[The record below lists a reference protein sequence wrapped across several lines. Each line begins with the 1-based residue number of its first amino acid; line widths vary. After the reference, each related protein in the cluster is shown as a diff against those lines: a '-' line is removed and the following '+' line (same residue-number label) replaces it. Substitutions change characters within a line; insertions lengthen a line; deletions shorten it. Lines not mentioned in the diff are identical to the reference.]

1 MIRPLRLFLSLSLLF
16 CAVLLIATA
25 QQPPPQADLAVTKD
39 GPAQAAPDSDI
50 TYTIHVFNFG
60 PDASVVATL
69 TDRVPV
75 GTTFVSVTAPA
86 SWSCTPPDPQTN
98 NNTLVCTKN
107 SVPVG
112 ADDVFTVVFHI
123 DRAVEPGTVIT
134 NGVQISTPPDPD
146 FGSSDPNEENNTAFA
161 NTSIPGGT
169 SADLGVTK
177 SADSGQALSDSNVT
191 YTIEVTNF
199 GPDNSMN
206 AQWVDTLPGDMTLV
220 SLNQTS
226 GPIWSCSVPAPGSGG
241 TVTCNVGTLP
251 PGKSTFTLVGHIPPG
266 KATGTTYDNVVRVS
280 SSNDFN
286 SENNEAG
293 TSTAVVAAA
302 PTLTTQASGSV
313 LLGGSIS
320 DTATLSGGVMP
331 TGTIAFYAYGPDDST
346 CGGSPA
352 FVSTADVNGNGQYNS
367 GPFVPGAPGTY
378 RFVANYEGDEKN
390 KAVITACND
399 ANESVV
405 VTAPTPTPTATAT
418 ATATATPS
426 PTATATATPTATP
439 MATPTATPAQPL
451 NLSTRL
457 RVETGDKVMIGGFIL
472 NGEIPKSIVIRGLGP
487 SLSKFGITDLLLDP
501 VLELRGSSGNLI
513 FRNDNWKDTQR
524 NQIEGTPY
532 QPTDDRESVIV
543 TTLPPA
549 AYTAILTGKNG
560 TTGIGAVEIYD
571 NNQSVDSQLAN
582 MSTRGFVQTGN
593 AVMIGGFSLGGN
605 NVGTTRIAIRARGP
619 SLSDA
624 GLSNLLADPMLE
636 MRDANGTQ
644 LAANDDWQSDPAMAQ
659 QLSNNGLGLSDP
671 KESGLFLSLPAGQFT
686 AILSGKDNGIGN
698 GIIEIYNLK

>member
-16 CAVLLIATA
+16 CAVLLIAKA

-39 GPAQAAPDSDI
+39 GPSQAAPDTDI

-69 TDRVPV
+69 TDRVPA

-86 SWSCTPPDPQTN
+86 SWSCTAPNQN
-98 NNTLVCTKN
+98 NNFTLVCTNN

-112 ADDVFTVVFHI
+112 ADDVFTMVVHT
-123 DRAVEPGTVIT
+123 DRSAQPGTIIT
-134 NGVQISTPPDPD
+134 NEVHISTPPDPD

-161 NTSIPGGT
+161 NTSIPGGS
-169 SADLGVTK
+169 SADLAVTK
-177 SADSGQALSDSNVT
+177 SADSGQALSDSDVT

-199 GPDNSMN
+199 GPDNGMD
-206 AQWVDTLPGDMTLV
+206 AQWVDTLPGDMKFV

-226 GPIWSCSVPAPGSGG
+226 GPTWSCSTPAPGSGG
-241 TVTCNVGTLP
+241 TVTCNLAMVP

-266 KATGTTYDNVVRVS
+266 KATGTTYDNVVTVN
-280 SSNDFN
+280 SSNDIN
-286 SENNEAG
+286 LENNEAG
-293 TSTAVVAAA
+293 TTTAVVAAA

-320 DTATLSGGVMP
+320 DTATLSGGITP
-331 TGTIAFYAYGPDDST
+331 TGTITFYAYGPNDST
-346 CGGSPA
+346 CGGTPA
-352 FVSTADVNGNGQYNS
+352 FVSTVDVNGNGQYNS
-367 GPFVPGAPGTY
+367 GSFIPDVPGTY
-378 RFVANYEGDEKN
+378 RFVANYEGDDKN

-405 VTAPTPTPTATAT
+405 VTAPSPTPTATAT
-418 ATATATPS
+418 PS
-426 PTATATATPTATP
+426 ATATATATPTATP
-439 MATPTATPAQPL
+439 MATPTATPAQAL

-472 NGEIPKSIVIRGLGP
+472 NGEIPKAVVIRGLGP
-487 SLSKFGITDLLLDP
+487 SLSKFGLTDLLLDP

-571 NNQSVDSQLAN
+571 NNQNVDSQLAN
-582 MSTRGFVQTGN
+582 ISTRGYVQTGN

-605 NVGTTRIAIRARGP
+605 NVGTTRIAIRGRGP
-619 SLSDA
+619 SLTGS
-624 GLSNLLADPMLE
+624 GVSNVLADPMLE
-636 MRDANGTQ
+636 LRDPNGTQ

-686 AILSGKDNGIGN
+686 AILTGKNNGIGN
-698 GIIEIYNLK
+698 AIIEIYNLK